1 MVVGLIGLLGL
12 EQLVVSLLQALPD
25 GLLSQS
31 RIGVLKMVL
40 VISQLQFNP
49 LAVAPFLPGV

>member
-1 MVVGLIGLLGL
+1 MVVGLIGLLSL

-31 RIGVLKMVL
+31 AIRILEMVL
-40 VISQLQFNP
+40 VISQLQLNP
-49 LAVAPFLPGV
+49 LAVAPFLPGI